1 MTLIAQEI
9 ADKWVAQGLSK
20 RPGVSAEQVAE
31 FEQRH
36 SVVLPRDFRAYLQL
50 VDGMNEAMDDESFRF
65 CPLAEI
71 QPVDQVL
78 EPHHTDRDWYPGC
91 FIFADFLTWCWAYAI
106 RLAGAPPEVGNI
118 FIVYG
123 DDTRRP
129 LIADSFSEFAE
140 RYIRN
145 PDSLLPP

>member
-20 RPGVSAEQVAE
+20 RPGASAEQIAE
-31 FEQRH
+31 FEQRY
-36 SVVLPRDFRAYLQL
+36 SVLLPSDFRAYLQL

-65 CPLAEI
+65 WPLAEI

-78 EPHHTDRDWYPGC
+78 EPIHTDRYWYPGC
-91 FIFADFLTWCWAYAI
+91 FIFADYLTWCWAYAI
-106 RLAGAPPEVGNI
+106 RLAGASSEVGNI
-118 FIVYG
+118 FHCV
-123 DDTRRP
+123 RRRHSP
-129 LIADSFSEFAE
+129 APIAGSFSEFAE